1 MISDIL
7 KFRRTDRSATSPR
20 PASRRSGD
28 QVPPAEPLSEE
39 AVDSATIPLV
49 PRDLAHLPTQRWHW
63 SARRR
68 MAQDHPFGRIA
79 QMEANLESLVAELET
94 EVDRLVA
101 CSERLLD
108 GKSKP

>member
-1 MISDIL
+1 
-7 KFRRTDRSATSPR
+7 
-20 PASRRSGD
+20 
-28 QVPPAEPLSEE
+28 
-39 AVDSATIPLV
+39 
-49 PRDLAHLPTQRWHW
+49 
-63 SARRR
+63 

-108 GKSKP
+108 GNSKP

>member
-7 KFRRTDRSATSPR
+7 KFHRANREATSPG
-20 PASRRSGD
+20 PASRR
-28 QVPPAEPLSEE
+28 QTAQTPPEVPVNAEPIG
-39 AVDSATIPLV
+39 SATIPLI
-49 PRDLAHLPTQRWHW
+49 PRDVAHLPTQRWHW

-108 GKSKP
+108 DKPKS